1 MVLPAVQRLA
11 LAAVAALTP
20 SLAFAHTGG
29 GDMSGFAHGF
39 VHPFTGLDHLLA
51 MTLVGILASQLG
63 RRAFWRVPASFDA
76 VMALGGILGA
86 AGLGLPLVELGI
98 ALSVVVLGGVVALAV
113 RAPVAAAM
121 GVVALFAVFHG
132 HAHGA
137 EMPENATGLAYG
149 VGFMIATALLHT
161 SGVGMGLLIG
171 RAGSGYGT
179 AIVRSAGGLAAIAG
193 IAVLTGIL

>member
-1 MVLPAVQRLA
+1 
-11 LAAVAALTP
+11 
-20 SLAFAHTGG
+20 
-29 GDMSGFAHGF
+29 
-39 VHPFTGLDHLLA
+39 
-51 MTLVGILASQLG
+51 
-63 RRAFWRVPASFDA
+63 
-76 VMALGGILGA
+76 
-86 AGLGLPLVELGI
+86 VELGI

-121 GVVALFAVFHG
+121 GVVAFFAVFHG

-171 RAGSGYGT
+171 RAGNGYGT